1 MTEKIDKKNDS
12 LFPFQTYT
20 FRNTSELETMCPNA
34 FDMMLN
40 PEHEHE
46 LWIGNINGLVSPTSE
61 YGLAIKL
68 KGYII
73 AGKKLTFIL
82 PENYEA
88 IRPDN
93 GNIGFRKTVLDMI
106 RLGESKG
113 LITIYTYSIEY
124 AEDDINKKIL
134 NEFKETDM
142 KFDVA
147 IMNPPYDRNLHLKI
161 LENVIPIANKVV
173 NISPVSQLVNCVN
186 TFKDGRN
193 DTKKYFTGIG
203 KHLKSCGKIF
213 SIEEALQIFTGARI
227 TNPLAIQ
234 VYEISYNSIEECE
247 RVNSHNGMKTIVKK
261 VYDYSHDVDN
271 IENHLESNKK
281 DGYRIKFGR
290 IGGGT
295 WTAFRPHTLDAFKE
309 VIYDGLLADGRP
321 HWQMC
326 SVNQYTKKTEE
337 LPESLP
343 FATKAEA
350 QNFIDSYNTKF
361 LKTCLGFLHVD
372 MHIHPEYLPY
382 MQDYTQPWDDKRFCE
397 YFRITGY
404 IDDDHAEPG
413 SEWETIL
420 KTMEQ
425 YK

>member
-20 FRNTSELETMCPNA
+20 FRNTTELEAMCPSA

-93 GNIGFRKTVLDMI
+93 GNIGFRKTVLEMI
-106 RLGESKG
+106 RLGESRKQ
-113 LITIYTYSIEY
+113 ITIYTYSFEHV
-124 AEDDINKKIL
+124 EEDINKIL
-134 NEFKETDM
+134 KEFKETDM

-147 IMNPPYDRNLHLKI
+147 IMNPPYDGNLHLKI
-161 LENVIPIANKVV
+161 LENVIPIADKVV

-193 DTKKYFTGIG
+193 DTKKYFDGIG

-247 RVNSHNGMKTIVKK
+247 RVNSHNGMKAIVKK

-309 VIYDGLLADGRP
+309 VIHDGLLADGRP

-343 FATKAEA
+343 FTTKAEA

-382 MQDYTQPWDDKRFCE
+382 MQDYTQPWDDKRFCD
-397 YFRITGY
+397 YFGITGY

>member
-1 MTEKIDKKNDS
+1 MKYQPNIPTDLYNKFIENLGYTPKNEKILVVRDIYTACYLSINNEVTFVSDDSEAISMFVNTVIVNPEFGTNDS
-12 LFPFQTYT
+12 YVFVNE
-20 FRNTSELETMCPNA
+20 NT
-34 FDMMLN
+34 
-40 PEHEHE
+40 
-46 LWIGNINGLVSPTSE
+46 NIEWTN
-61 YGLAIKL
+61 
-68 KGYII
+68 
-73 AGKKLTFIL
+73 
-82 PENYEA
+82 
-88 IRPDN
+88 
-93 GNIGFRKTVLDMI
+93 
-106 RLGESKG
+106 
-113 LITIYTYSIEY
+113 TI
-124 AEDDINKKIL
+124 DWVVKN
-134 NEFKETDM
+134 M

-147 IMNPPYDRNLHLKI
+147 IMNPPYDGNLHLKI
-161 LENVIPIANKVV
+161 LEKVIPIADKVV

-186 TFKDGRN
+186 TFKDGKN
-193 DTKKYFTGIG
+193 DTKKYFAGIG

-247 RVNSHNGMKTIVKK
+247 RVNSHNGMKAIVKK

-309 VIYDGLLADGRP
+309 VIYDGLLTDGRP

-343 FATKAEA
+343 FTTKAEA

-382 MQDYTQPWDDKRFCE
+382 MPDYTQPWTDKRFCE
-397 YFRITGY
+397 YFGITGY
-404 IDDDHAEPG
+404 IDDEHAEPD

-420 KTMEQ
+420 NTMKE
-425 YK
+425 YV

>member
-1 MTEKIDKKNDS
+1 MKYQPNIPTDLYNKFIENLGYTPKNEKILVVRDIYTACYLSINNEVTFVSDDSEAISMFVNTVIVNPEFGTNDS
-12 LFPFQTYT
+12 YVFVNE
-20 FRNTSELETMCPNA
+20 NTNTEW
-34 FDMMLN
+34 LN
-40 PEHEHE
+40 
-46 LWIGNINGLVSPTSE
+46 
-61 YGLAIKL
+61 
-68 KGYII
+68 
-73 AGKKLTFIL
+73 
-82 PENYEA
+82 
-88 IRPDN
+88 
-93 GNIGFRKTVLDMI
+93 
-106 RLGESKG
+106 
-113 LITIYTYSIEY
+113 TI
-124 AEDDINKKIL
+124 DWVVKN
-134 NEFKETDM
+134 M

-147 IMNPPYDRNLHLKI
+147 IMNPPYDGNLHLKI
-161 LENVIPIANKVV
+161 LEKVIPVADKVV

-186 TFKDGRN
+186 TFKDGKN
-193 DTKKYFTGIG
+193 DTKKYFAGIG

-247 RVNSHNGMKTIVKK
+247 RVNSHNGMKAIVKK

-309 VIYDGLLADGRP
+309 VIYDGLLTDGRP

-343 FATKAEA
+343 FTTKAEA

-382 MQDYTQPWDDKRFCE
+382 MPDYTQPWTDKRFCE
-397 YFRITGY
+397 YFGITGY
-404 IDDDHAEPG
+404 IDDEHAEPD
-413 SEWETIL
+413 SEWEIIL
-420 KTMEQ
+420 KTMEE

>member
-1 MTEKIDKKNDS
+1 MKYQPNIPTDLYNKFIENLGYTPKNEKILVVRDIYTACYLSINNEVTFVSDDSEAISMFVNTVIVNPEFGTNDS
-12 LFPFQTYT
+12 YVFVNE
-20 FRNTSELETMCPNA
+20 NTNTEW
-34 FDMMLN
+34 LN
-40 PEHEHE
+40 
-46 LWIGNINGLVSPTSE
+46 
-61 YGLAIKL
+61 
-68 KGYII
+68 
-73 AGKKLTFIL
+73 
-82 PENYEA
+82 
-88 IRPDN
+88 
-93 GNIGFRKTVLDMI
+93 
-106 RLGESKG
+106 
-113 LITIYTYSIEY
+113 TI
-124 AEDDINKKIL
+124 DWVVKN
-134 NEFKETDM
+134 M

-147 IMNPPYDRNLHLKI
+147 IMNPPYDGNLHLKI
-161 LENVIPIANKVV
+161 LEKVIPIADKVV

-186 TFKDGRN
+186 TFKDGKN
-193 DTKKYFTGIG
+193 DTKKYFAGIG

-247 RVNSHNGMKTIVKK
+247 RVNSHNGMKAIVKK

-309 VIYDGLLADGRP
+309 VIYDGLLTDGRP

-343 FATKAEA
+343 FTTKAEA

-382 MQDYTQPWDDKRFCE
+382 MPDYTQPWTDKRFCE
-397 YFRITGY
+397 YFEITGY
-404 IDDDHAEPG
+404 IDDEHAEPD

-420 KTMEQ
+420 NTMKE
-425 YK
+425 YV

>member
-1 MTEKIDKKNDS
+1 MKYQPNIPTDLYNKFIENLGYTPKNEKILVVRDIYTACYLSINNEVTFVSDDSEAISMFVNTVIVNPEFGTNDS
-12 LFPFQTYT
+12 YVFVNE
-20 FRNTSELETMCPNA
+20 NTNTEW
-34 FDMMLN
+34 LN
-40 PEHEHE
+40 
-46 LWIGNINGLVSPTSE
+46 
-61 YGLAIKL
+61 
-68 KGYII
+68 
-73 AGKKLTFIL
+73 
-82 PENYEA
+82 
-88 IRPDN
+88 
-93 GNIGFRKTVLDMI
+93 
-106 RLGESKG
+106 
-113 LITIYTYSIEY
+113 TI
-124 AEDDINKKIL
+124 DWVVKN
-134 NEFKETDM
+134 M

-147 IMNPPYDRNLHLKI
+147 IMNPPYDGNLHLKI
-161 LENVIPIANKVV
+161 LEKVIPVADKVV

-186 TFKDGRN
+186 TFKGGKN
-193 DTKKYFTGIG
+193 DTKKYFAGIG

-247 RVNSHNGMKTIVKK
+247 RVNSHNGMKAIVKK

-309 VIYDGLLADGRP
+309 VIYDGLLTDGRP

-343 FATKAEA
+343 FTTKAEA

-382 MQDYTQPWDDKRFCE
+382 MPDYTQPWTDKRFCE
-397 YFRITGY
+397 FFNITGY
-404 IDDDHAEPG
+404 IDNDHAEPD
-413 SEWETIL
+413 SEWEIIL
-420 KTMEQ
+420 KTIEE

>member
-1 MTEKIDKKNDS
+1 MKYQPNIPTDLYNKFIENLDYTPKNEKILVVRDIYTACYLSINNEVTFVSDDSEAISMFVNTVIVNPEFGTNDS
-12 LFPFQTYT
+12 YVFVNE
-20 FRNTSELETMCPNA
+20 NTNIEW
-34 FDMMLN
+34 LN
-40 PEHEHE
+40 
-46 LWIGNINGLVSPTSE
+46 
-61 YGLAIKL
+61 
-68 KGYII
+68 
-73 AGKKLTFIL
+73 
-82 PENYEA
+82 
-88 IRPDN
+88 
-93 GNIGFRKTVLDMI
+93 
-106 RLGESKG
+106 
-113 LITIYTYSIEY
+113 TI
-124 AEDDINKKIL
+124 DWVVKN
-134 NEFKETDM
+134 M

-147 IMNPPYDRNLHLKI
+147 IMNPPYDGNLHLKI
-161 LENVIPIANKVV
+161 LEKVIPIADKVV

-186 TFKDGRN
+186 TFKDGKN
-193 DTKKYFTGIG
+193 DTKKYFAGIG

-247 RVNSHNGMKTIVKK
+247 RVNSHNGMKAIVKK

-309 VIYDGLLADGRP
+309 VIYDGLLTDGRP

-343 FATKAEA
+343 FTTKAEA

-382 MQDYTQPWDDKRFCE
+382 MPDYTQPWTDKRFCE
-397 YFRITGY
+397 FFNITGY
-404 IDDDHAEPG
+404 IDNEHAEPN

-420 KTMEQ
+420 NTMKE
-425 YK
+425 YA

>member
-1 MTEKIDKKNDS
+1 MKYQPNIPTDLYNKFIENLGYTPKNEKILVVRDIYTACYLSINNEVTFVSDDSEAISMFVNTVIVNPEFETNDS
-12 LFPFQTYT
+12 YVFVNE
-20 FRNTSELETMCPNA
+20 NTNTEW
-34 FDMMLN
+34 LN
-40 PEHEHE
+40 
-46 LWIGNINGLVSPTSE
+46 
-61 YGLAIKL
+61 
-68 KGYII
+68 
-73 AGKKLTFIL
+73 
-82 PENYEA
+82 
-88 IRPDN
+88 
-93 GNIGFRKTVLDMI
+93 
-106 RLGESKG
+106 
-113 LITIYTYSIEY
+113 TI
-124 AEDDINKKIL
+124 DWVVKN
-134 NEFKETDM
+134 M

-147 IMNPPYDRNLHLKI
+147 IMNPPYDGNLHLKI
-161 LENVIPIANKVV
+161 LEKVIPIADKVV

-186 TFKDGRN
+186 TFKDGKN
-193 DTKKYFTGIG
+193 DTKKYFAGIG

-247 RVNSHNGMKTIVKK
+247 RVNSHNGMKAIVKK

-309 VIYDGLLADGRP
+309 VIYDGLLTDGRP

-343 FATKAEA
+343 FTTKAEA

-382 MQDYTQPWDDKRFCE
+382 MPDYTQPWTDKRFCE
-397 YFRITGY
+397 YFGITGY
-404 IDDDHAEPG
+404 IDDEHAEPD

-420 KTMEQ
+420 NTMKE
-425 YK
+425 YV

>member
-1 MTEKIDKKNDS
+1 MKYQPNIPTDLYNKFIENLGYTPKNEKILVVRDIYTACYLSINNEVTFVSDDSEAISMFVNTVIVNPEFETNDS
-12 LFPFQTYT
+12 YVFVNE
-20 FRNTSELETMCPNA
+20 NTNIEW
-34 FDMMLN
+34 LN
-40 PEHEHE
+40 
-46 LWIGNINGLVSPTSE
+46 
-61 YGLAIKL
+61 
-68 KGYII
+68 
-73 AGKKLTFIL
+73 
-82 PENYEA
+82 
-88 IRPDN
+88 
-93 GNIGFRKTVLDMI
+93 
-106 RLGESKG
+106 
-113 LITIYTYSIEY
+113 TI
-124 AEDDINKKIL
+124 DWVVKN
-134 NEFKETDM
+134 M

-147 IMNPPYDRNLHLKI
+147 IMNPPYDGNLHLKI
-161 LENVIPIANKVV
+161 LEKVIPIADKVV

-186 TFKDGRN
+186 TFKDGKN
-193 DTKKYFTGIG
+193 DTKKYFAGIG

-247 RVNSHNGMKTIVKK
+247 RVNSHNGMKAIVKK
-261 VYDYSHDVDN
+261 VYDYSYDVDN

-309 VIYDGLLADGRP
+309 VIYDGLLTDGRP

-343 FATKAEA
+343 FITKAEA

-372 MHIHPEYLPY
+372 MRIHPEYLPY
-382 MQDYTQPWDDKRFCE
+382 MQDYTKPWDDKRFCE
-397 YFRITGY
+397 YFGITGY
-404 IDDDHAEPG
+404 ISDTEAEPG
-413 SEWETIL
+413 SEWEIIL
-420 KTMEQ
+420 NTMKE

>member
-1 MTEKIDKKNDS
+1 MKYQPNIPTDLYNKFIENLGYTPKNEKILVVRDIYTACYLSINNEVTFVSDDSEAISMFVNTVIVNPEFGTNDS
-12 LFPFQTYT
+12 YVFVNE
-20 FRNTSELETMCPNA
+20 NTNIEW
-34 FDMMLN
+34 LN
-40 PEHEHE
+40 
-46 LWIGNINGLVSPTSE
+46 
-61 YGLAIKL
+61 
-68 KGYII
+68 
-73 AGKKLTFIL
+73 
-82 PENYEA
+82 
-88 IRPDN
+88 
-93 GNIGFRKTVLDMI
+93 
-106 RLGESKG
+106 
-113 LITIYTYSIEY
+113 TI
-124 AEDDINKKIL
+124 DWVVKN
-134 NEFKETDM
+134 M

-147 IMNPPYDRNLHLKI
+147 IMNPPYDGNLHLKI
-161 LENVIPIANKVV
+161 LEKVIPIADKVV

-186 TFKDGRN
+186 TFKDGKN
-193 DTKKYFTGIG
+193 DTKKYFAGIG

-247 RVNSHNGMKTIVKK
+247 RVNSHNGMKAIVKK

-281 DGYRIKFGR
+281 DGYRVKFGR

-309 VIYDGLLADGRP
+309 VIYDGLLTDGRP

-343 FATKAEA
+343 FTTKAEA

-382 MQDYTQPWDDKRFCE
+382 MPDYTQPWTDKRFCE
-397 YFRITGY
+397 YFEITGY
-404 IDDDHAEPG
+404 IDNEHAEPD

-420 KTMEQ
+420 NTMKE
-425 YK
+425 YV

>member
-1 MTEKIDKKNDS
+1 MKYQPNIPTDLYNKFIENLGYTPKNEKILVVRDIYTACYLSINNEVTFVSDDSEAISMFVNTVIVNPEFGTNDS
-12 LFPFQTYT
+12 YVFVNE
-20 FRNTSELETMCPNA
+20 NTNIEW
-34 FDMMLN
+34 LN
-40 PEHEHE
+40 
-46 LWIGNINGLVSPTSE
+46 
-61 YGLAIKL
+61 
-68 KGYII
+68 
-73 AGKKLTFIL
+73 
-82 PENYEA
+82 
-88 IRPDN
+88 
-93 GNIGFRKTVLDMI
+93 
-106 RLGESKG
+106 
-113 LITIYTYSIEY
+113 TI
-124 AEDDINKKIL
+124 DWVVKN
-134 NEFKETDM
+134 M

-147 IMNPPYDRNLHLKI
+147 IMNPPYDGNLHLKI
-161 LENVIPIANKVV
+161 LEKVIPIADKVV

-186 TFKDGRN
+186 TFKDGKN
-193 DTKKYFTGIG
+193 DTKKYFAGIG

-247 RVNSHNGMKTIVKK
+247 RVNSHNGMKAIVKK

-309 VIYDGLLADGRP
+309 VIYDGLLTDGRP

-343 FATKAEA
+343 FTTKAEA

-382 MQDYTQPWDDKRFCE
+382 MPDYTQPWTDKRFCE
-397 YFRITGY
+397 YFEITGY
-404 IDDDHAEPG
+404 IDDEHAEPD
-413 SEWETIL
+413 SEWEIIL
-420 KTMEQ
+420 NTMKE
-425 YK
+425 YV

>member
-1 MTEKIDKKNDS
+1 MKYQPVIPPDLFNMFIEKLGYMPKNEKILVVRDIYTACYLSINNEVTFVSDDSEAISMFVNTVIVNPEFETNDS
-12 LFPFQTYT
+12 YVFVNE
-20 FRNTSELETMCPNA
+20 NTNIEW
-34 FDMMLN
+34 LN
-40 PEHEHE
+40 
-46 LWIGNINGLVSPTSE
+46 
-61 YGLAIKL
+61 
-68 KGYII
+68 
-73 AGKKLTFIL
+73 
-82 PENYEA
+82 
-88 IRPDN
+88 
-93 GNIGFRKTVLDMI
+93 
-106 RLGESKG
+106 
-113 LITIYTYSIEY
+113 TI
-124 AEDDINKKIL
+124 DWVVKN
-134 NEFKETDM
+134 M

-147 IMNPPYDRNLHLKI
+147 IMNPPYDGNLHLKI
-161 LENVIPIANKVV
+161 LEKVIPIADKVV

-186 TFKDGRN
+186 TFKAGKN
-193 DTKKYFTGIG
+193 DTKKYFVGIG

-247 RVNSHNGMKTIVKK
+247 RVNSHNGMKAIVKK

-309 VIYDGLLADGRP
+309 VIYDGLLTDGRP

-343 FATKAEA
+343 FTTKAEA

-372 MHIHPEYLPY
+372 MRIHPEYLPY
-382 MQDYTQPWDDKRFCE
+382 MSDYTQPWTDKRFCE
-397 YFRITGY
+397 YFGITGY
-404 IDDDHAEPG
+404 IDDDHAVPN
-413 SEWETIL
+413 SEWEIIL
-420 KTMEQ
+420 NTMKE
-425 YK
+425 YV

>member
-1 MTEKIDKKNDS
+1 MKYQAKIPTVFTN
-12 LFPFQTYT
+12 
-20 FRNTSELETMCPNA
+20 M
-34 FDMMLN
+34 
-40 PEHEHE
+40 
-46 LWIGNINGLVSPTSE
+46 LVS
-61 YGLAIKL
+61 KL
-68 KGYII
+68 GEIS
-73 AGKKLTFIL
+73 
-82 PENYEA
+82 N
-88 IRPDN
+88 
-93 GNIGFRKTVLDMI
+93 KTVLVI
-106 RLGESKG
+106 RDWYTAVFLAKNNKVLFVTDDPEAEEKFRLVVIRNISFGNDDEVLFINNWKLDLLVNEVNTGKKKKTQKKTWKEILSKC
-113 LITIYTYSIEY
+113 
-124 AEDDINKKIL
+124 KK
-134 NEFKETDM
+134 EWPM
-142 KFDVA
+142 KFDCC
-147 IMNPPYDRNLHLKI
+147 IMNPPYDGNLHLKI
-161 LENVIPIANKVV
+161 LVAVISIANKVV

-186 TFKDGRN
+186 MFKEGN
-193 DTKKYFTGIG
+193 NETKKYFAGIG

-234 VYEISYNSIEECE
+234 VYENSYNSIEECE

-309 VIYDGLLADGRP
+309 VVYDGLLADGRP

-343 FATKAEA
+343 FTTKAEA

-372 MHIHPEYLPY
+372 MRIHPEYLPY
-382 MQDYTQPWDDKRFCE
+382 MQDYTQPWDDKRFCD
-397 YFRITGY
+397 YFGITGY

-413 SEWETIL
+413 SEWEIIL
-420 KTMEQ
+420 NTMN
-425 YK
+425 KSL

>member
-1 MTEKIDKKNDS
+1 MKYQPNIPTDLYNKFIENLGYTPKNEKILVVRDIYTACYLSINNEVTFASDDSEAISMFVNTVIVNPEFGTNDS
-12 LFPFQTYT
+12 YVFVNE
-20 FRNTSELETMCPNA
+20 NTNTEW
-34 FDMMLN
+34 LN
-40 PEHEHE
+40 
-46 LWIGNINGLVSPTSE
+46 
-61 YGLAIKL
+61 
-68 KGYII
+68 
-73 AGKKLTFIL
+73 
-82 PENYEA
+82 
-88 IRPDN
+88 
-93 GNIGFRKTVLDMI
+93 
-106 RLGESKG
+106 
-113 LITIYTYSIEY
+113 TI
-124 AEDDINKKIL
+124 DWVVKN
-134 NEFKETDM
+134 M

-147 IMNPPYDRNLHLKI
+147 IMNPPYDGNLHLKI
-161 LENVIPIANKVV
+161 LEKVIPIADKVV

-186 TFKDGRN
+186 TFKDGKN
-193 DTKKYFTGIG
+193 DTKKYFAGIG

-247 RVNSHNGMKTIVKK
+247 RVNSHNGMKAIVKK

-281 DGYRIKFGR
+281 DGYRVKFGR

-309 VIYDGLLADGRP
+309 VIYDGLLTDGRP

-343 FATKAEA
+343 FTTKAEA

-382 MQDYTQPWDDKRFCE
+382 MPDYTQPWTDKRFCE
-397 YFRITGY
+397 YFEITGY
-404 IDDDHAEPG
+404 IDDEHAEPD

-420 KTMEQ
+420 NTMKE
-425 YK
+425 YV

>member
-1 MTEKIDKKNDS
+1 MKYQPNIPTDLYNKFIENLGYTPKNEKILVVRDIYTACYLSINNEVTFASDDSEAISMFVNTVIVNPEFGTNDS
-12 LFPFQTYT
+12 YVFVNE
-20 FRNTSELETMCPNA
+20 NTNTEW
-34 FDMMLN
+34 LN
-40 PEHEHE
+40 
-46 LWIGNINGLVSPTSE
+46 
-61 YGLAIKL
+61 
-68 KGYII
+68 
-73 AGKKLTFIL
+73 
-82 PENYEA
+82 
-88 IRPDN
+88 
-93 GNIGFRKTVLDMI
+93 
-106 RLGESKG
+106 
-113 LITIYTYSIEY
+113 TI
-124 AEDDINKKIL
+124 DWVVKN
-134 NEFKETDM
+134 M

-147 IMNPPYDRNLHLKI
+147 IMNPPYDGNLHLKI
-161 LENVIPIANKVV
+161 LEKVIPIADKVV

-186 TFKDGRN
+186 TFKDGKN
-193 DTKKYFTGIG
+193 DTKKYFAGIG

-247 RVNSHNGMKTIVKK
+247 RVNSHNGMKAIVKK

-295 WTAFRPHTLDAFKE
+295 WTAFHPHTLDAFKE
-309 VIYDGLLADGRP
+309 VIYDGLLTDGRP

-343 FATKAEA
+343 FTTKAEA

-382 MQDYTQPWDDKRFCE
+382 MPDYTQPWTDKRFCE
-397 YFRITGY
+397 YFEITGY
-404 IDDDHAEPG
+404 IDDEHAEPD

-420 KTMEQ
+420 NTMKE
-425 YK
+425 YV

>member
-1 MTEKIDKKNDS
+1 MKYQPNIPTDLYNKFIENLGYTPKNEKILVVRDIYTACYLSINNEVTFVSDDSEAISMFVNTVIVNPEFGTNDS
-12 LFPFQTYT
+12 YVFVNE
-20 FRNTSELETMCPNA
+20 NTNTEW
-34 FDMMLN
+34 LN
-40 PEHEHE
+40 
-46 LWIGNINGLVSPTSE
+46 
-61 YGLAIKL
+61 
-68 KGYII
+68 
-73 AGKKLTFIL
+73 
-82 PENYEA
+82 
-88 IRPDN
+88 
-93 GNIGFRKTVLDMI
+93 
-106 RLGESKG
+106 
-113 LITIYTYSIEY
+113 TI
-124 AEDDINKKIL
+124 DWVVKN
-134 NEFKETDM
+134 M

-147 IMNPPYDRNLHLKI
+147 IMNPPYDKNLHLKI
-161 LENVIPIANKVV
+161 LEKVIPIADKVV

-186 TFKDGRN
+186 TFKDGKN
-193 DTKKYFTGIG
+193 DTKKYFAGIG

-247 RVNSHNGMKTIVKK
+247 RVNSHNGMKAIVKK

-309 VIYDGLLADGRP
+309 VIYDGLLTDGRP

-343 FATKAEA
+343 FTTKAEA

-382 MQDYTQPWDDKRFCE
+382 MPDYTQPWTDKRFCE
-397 YFRITGY
+397 YFEITGY
-404 IDDDHAEPG
+404 IDDEHAEPG

-420 KTMEQ
+420 NTMKE
-425 YK
+425 YV

>member
-1 MTEKIDKKNDS
+1 MKYQPNIPTDLYNKFIENLGYTPKNEKILVVRDIYTACYLSINNEVTFVSDDSEAISMFVNTVIVNPEFGTNDS
-12 LFPFQTYT
+12 YVFVNE
-20 FRNTSELETMCPNA
+20 NTNIEW
-34 FDMMLN
+34 LN
-40 PEHEHE
+40 
-46 LWIGNINGLVSPTSE
+46 
-61 YGLAIKL
+61 
-68 KGYII
+68 
-73 AGKKLTFIL
+73 
-82 PENYEA
+82 
-88 IRPDN
+88 
-93 GNIGFRKTVLDMI
+93 
-106 RLGESKG
+106 
-113 LITIYTYSIEY
+113 TI
-124 AEDDINKKIL
+124 DWVVKN
-134 NEFKETDM
+134 M
-142 KFDVA
+142 KFDVV
-147 IMNPPYDRNLHLKI
+147 IMNPPYDGNLHLKI
-161 LENVIPIANKVV
+161 LEKVIPIADKVV

-186 TFKDGRN
+186 TFKDGKN
-193 DTKKYFTGIG
+193 DTKKYFAGIG

-213 SIEEALQIFTGARI
+213 SIEEALQIFTSARI

-247 RVNSHNGMKTIVKK
+247 RVNSHNGMKAIVKK

-309 VIYDGLLADGRP
+309 VIYDGLLTDGRP

-343 FATKAEA
+343 FTTKAEA

-372 MHIHPEYLPY
+372 MHIHPEYIPY
-382 MQDYTQPWDDKRFCE
+382 MQDYIKPWDDKRFCE
-397 YFRITGY
+397 YFGITGY
-404 IDDDHAEPG
+404 ISDTEAEPG

-420 KTMEQ
+420 NTMKE
-425 YK
+425 YI